1 MARPKLYLIDGSS
14 FLYRAFHALPAL
26 TTHAGEPTGALVG
39 VGNMIR
45 KLLKD
50 EDPQHI
56 ACVFDA
62 SGPTFREELYDQYK
76 ANRPKMPDELRAQ
89 IEPLLKLVQTLGIPL
104 LREPGVEADDVIGTL
119 ATQAVAKDMDV
130 VLVTG
135 DKDLTQLVGD
145 QVLWWNTMSNER
157 LDANGVERKFGVRP
171 ERIIDFLSLT
181 GDSVDNVPGVT
192 KCGPKT
198 AAKWLGLYDSLD
210 GVIAHADEVGGKIG
224 GYLREALD
232 SLPLSRELVTIKT
245 DCVLPLGLDQL
256 RLSEPDREALIEF
269 YRHYEF
275 RQALRELE
283 GGEEQDRAQGS
294 GPRAQTAQQGAAGVA
309 PDEQLQ
315 GAGEYKA
322 VLTEADLGELR
333 EALAGAELIA
343 FDCETDSLDPLR
355 ANLVGLSFA
364 VKPKQAWYLPIA
376 HRYPGVPA
384 QLSLE
389 QIREALG
396 PILAAEQPTKLAQH
410 GKYDLHV
417 LARHEL
423 PIAGYAE
430 DSMLQ
435 SYVFDSAALNH
446 NMDAMAKL
454 YLGYETIKY
463 EDVAGKGKKQISF
476 ADVMLEQAVAY
487 AAEDADI
494 TLRLHQTLR
503 PRIAAIAELEKVY
516 TQIEMPLVP
525 VLQQMEASGILVDA
539 KRLAELSRNMGSEM
553 TELVKRAHA
562 EAGRVFNLDSPS
574 QLTKI
579 LFEELGLKAKQ
590 KTPSG
595 KPSTNEDALEEIADQ
610 HPLPR
615 IILDY
620 RTLAKLK
627 STYSDKLPEQINPDS
642 GRIHTSYHQ
651 AVANTGRLSSSDP
664 NLQNIP
670 IRTEQGRKI
679 RQAFIAPPGWCLLS
693 ADYSQIELRIMAH
706 LSGDEGMLR
715 AFRDGLDI
723 HRATAAEV
731 AGKSVEE
738 VSADERRSAKAVNF
752 GLIYGMGAPG
762 LARNLGITRKEA
774 SAYIETYFARYPGI
788 RRYMEQTKLAARE
801 QGYVETLFGRRLYMK
816 EISSPRWG
824 LRAGAERAAINA
836 PMQGTAADIIKLAML
851 SLHDWLAGK
860 DDQIRMLLQVHDEL
874 VFEVREDCLQRYRDE
889 IVERMSAAA
898 KLDVPLLVE
907 AGSGANWDAAH

>member
-1 MARPKLYLIDGSS
+1 MRTFATHPESSRLSAPNSDLDLCILRLSALGDASHVVAVVQRLQRDLPGVKITWIIGKLE
-14 FLYRAFHALPAL
+14 H
-26 TTHAGEPTGALVG
+26 
-39 VGNMIR
+39 
-45 KLLKD
+45 KLL
-50 EDPQHI
+50 E
-56 ACVFDA
+56 
-62 SGPTFREELYDQYK
+62 GL
-76 ANRPKMPDELRAQ
+76 
-89 IEPLLKLVQTLGIPL
+89 
-104 LREPGVEADDVIGTL
+104 PGVEFVEI
-119 ATQAVAKDMDV
+119 
-130 VLVTG
+130 
-135 DKDLTQLVGD
+135 DKKLLWQSYRGLRRQLSG
-145 QVLWWNTMSNER
+145 R
-157 LDANGVERKFGVRP
+157 RFDALLHMQ
-171 ERIIDFLSLT
+171 IS
-181 GDSVDNVPGVT
+181 
-192 KCGPKT
+192 
-198 AAKWLGLYDSLD
+198 
-210 GVIAHADEVGGKIG
+210 
-224 GYLREALD
+224 
-232 SLPLSRELVTIKT
+232 
-245 DCVLPLGLDQL
+245 
-256 RLSEPDREALIEF
+256 
-269 YRHYEF
+269 
-275 RQALRELE
+275 
-283 GGEEQDRAQGS
+283 
-294 GPRAQTAQQGAAGVA
+294 
-309 PDEQLQ
+309 
-315 GAGEYKA
+315 
-322 VLTEADLGELR
+322 
-333 EALAGAELIA
+333 
-343 FDCETDSLDPLR
+343 LR

-364 VKPKQAWYLPIA
+364 VKPKQGWYLPIA
-376 HRYPGVPA
+376 HRYPGVPD
-384 QLSLE
+384 QLSLARV
-389 QIREALG
+389 QAVLG
-396 PILAAEQPTKLAQH
+396 PLLAAEQPRKLAQH

-417 LARHEL
+417 LARHGL
-423 PIAGYAE
+423 PVGGYRE
-430 DSMLQ
+430 DSMLE

-494 TLRLHQTLR
+494 TLRLHRALR
-503 PRIAAIAELEKVY
+503 PRIAAIPELEKVY
-516 TQIEMPLVP
+516 TEIEVPLVP
-525 VLQQMEASGILVDA
+525 VLRQMEANGILVDA
-539 KRLAELSRNMGSEM
+539 GRLGELSRQMGREM
-553 TELVKRAHA
+553 TELVKQAHA

-574 QLTKI
+574 QLIKI

-627 STYSDKLPEQINPDS
+627 STYSDKLPEQINPDT

-679 RQAFIAPPGWCLLS
+679 RQAFIAPDGWTVLS

-715 AFRDGLDI
+715 AFRNGLDI

-731 AGKSVEE
+731 AGKSVDE
-738 VSADERRSAKAVNF
+738 VSSEERRSAKAVNF
-752 GLIYGMGAPG
+752 GLIYGMGAHG
-762 LARNLGITRKEA
+762 LARNLGINRKEA
-774 SAYIETYFARYPGI
+774 AAYIETYFARYPGI

-801 QGYVETLFGRRLYMK
+801 QGFVETLFGRRLYMK
-816 EISSPRWG
+816 EINSPRWG

-851 SLHDWLAGK
+851 DLHRWLSGK

-874 VFEVREDCLQRYRDE
+874 VFEVREDCLARYQSE